1 MEVTPLYTFCSE
13 DNGGVGKRRVN
24 GGGRRIATTPMTF
37 SSGDGED
44 YEATT
49 GE

>member
-1 MEVTPLYTFCSE
+1 MEVTSLYNFCSE

-24 GGGRRIATTPMTF
+24 GGGRRIATTPMAF